1 MLALNTTELMTGINA
16 WNEAANVL
24 KEVEDQLRLIVEAA
38 QAAKEAICQIGA
50 SDCPAG
56 VSETARE
63 ANGLASVG
71 ALVWLNWDA
80 IVATGN
86 TVLDWFQQKMLP
98 FFTVLPEQLG
108 GVFQDVAAT
117 VAGAVNEVITTVE
130 AMANSVI
137 GAINAIIEAWNSFE
151 LKMGGQTFL
160 AGTPFEKKIP
170 SVTIGTPDSPLI
182 PTISIP
188 RVAIPAARDT
198 TGAADI
204 GIPAFAAGGIV
215 RRPTFALLGESGP
228 EAVIPLNGGRRVGI
242 APTINVTVVNR
253 GTIVHDRQF
262 VDLVARAWHVAQRQG
277 RVR

>member
-1 MLALNTTELMTGINA
+1 MLALNTTELMIVIKA
-16 WNEAANVL
+16 RNEAANVL

-38 QAAKEAICQIGA
+38 QAAKEAIGQIGA

-98 FFTVLPEQLG
+98 FFTGLPGQLG

-137 GAINAIIEAWNSFE
+137 GAINAIIQAWNSFE

-160 AGTPFEKKIP
+160 A
-170 SVTIGTPDSPLI
+170 GTPDSPLI

-198 TGAADI
+198 TGGADI

>member
-1 MLALNTTELMTGINA
+1 MAGRPL
-16 WNEAANVL
+16 VL
-24 KEVEDQLRLIVEAA
+24 VL
-38 QAAKEAICQIGA
+38 
-50 SDCPAG
+50 
-56 VSETARE
+56 
-63 ANGLASVG
+63 GLAGGLLAALGVPVWAVVAALAALAAVG

-98 FFTVLPEQLG
+98 FFTGLPEQLG

-170 SVTIGTPDSPLI
+170 SVTIGTPEQPIDPDNLNTASRH
-182 PTISIP
+182 P
-188 RVAIPAARDT
+188 RRRRCDRRGGYRHSRFRRRRHCPAPDLR
-198 TGAADI
+198 
-204 GIPAFAAGGIV
+204 AAG
-215 RRPTFALLGESGP
+215 
-228 EAVIPLNGGRRVGI
+228 
-242 APTINVTVVNR
+242 
-253 GTIVHDRQF
+253 
-262 VDLVARAWHVAQRQG
+262 
-277 RVR
+277 